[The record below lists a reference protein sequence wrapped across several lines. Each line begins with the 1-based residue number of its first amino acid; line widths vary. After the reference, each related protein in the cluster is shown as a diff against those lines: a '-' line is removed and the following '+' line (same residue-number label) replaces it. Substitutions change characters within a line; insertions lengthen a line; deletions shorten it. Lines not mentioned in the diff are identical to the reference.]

1 MELYEYTVHELMD
14 KLQKKEV
21 TITDITRGLFIPII

>member
-14 KLQKKEV
+14 KLQKKRDYNYRHYKS
-21 TITDITRGLFIPII
+21 ICR